1 MTRLNESI
9 GQFVQRLGGRHDSPP
24 AAGRGAGPRS
34 ENAALLAAS
43 LLVMSVMAGRY
54 AGALLWSGALIV
66 FFAQAWESR
75 SLPLG
80 TAERLPL
87 QASRSQ
93 RYDRVRWI
101 GLALAVVG
109 AAALTS

>member
-1 MTRLNESI
+1 MIRRRPPVEA
-9 GQFVQRLGGRHDSPP
+9 LGRVL
-24 AAGRGAGPRS
+24 
-34 ENAALLAAS
+34 ENAALLAFAS

-75 SLPLG
+75 SLPLD
-80 TAERLPL
+80 TAERLAS

>member
-1 MTRLNESI
+1 MIRRRPPVEA
-9 GQFVQRLGGRHDSPP
+9 LGRVL
-24 AAGRGAGPRS
+24 
-34 ENAALLAAS
+34 ENAALLAFAS

-66 FFAQAWESR
+66 FFTHAWESR
-75 SLPLG
+75 SLPLD